1 VTDEDKTRLQVGKRT
16 GATRSLDQYTD
27 DAYAVEPEPEE
38 TLVGSGPDL
47 ASPSAA
53 SRRMSPDSVRQRAEL
68 GDTPS
73 YWLAVGDVLKDRFQ
87 ILEVVGEGGMGTVFK
102 AVDVR
107 KLEAKSRNP
116 HVAIKVLNPNLAKN
130 AVLVAGLQRE
140 CEKAQELSHPNII
153 TVYDFDRDGDHV
165 FMSMEYLV
173 GRPLSKIIRGAGG
186 GGIGLEL
193 AWPIIRGMGEA
204 LAYAHKKH
212 IVHSDFK
219 PANVVVTDKDEVK
232 VLDFGIASR
241 LGQSEADETIFNARA
256 EGGLTPPYASFEMLN
271 GSRADPRDDIYAFGL
286 VVYEL
291 LTGKHPYDRK
301 PASTVFLEQRSG
313 HGSTPAPVRGLSR
326 KQWQL
331 LKAAIEI
338 LQDRRPQKMDAW
350 LHEFDPKN
358 HSKHWYLIAGGA
370 LLLLGATVYVGYQ
383 WSSKPV
389 PGDPKMAAADSSQI
403 ASPETTMT
411 GPPIADAGADLQ
423 GLVGR
428 SVILNGGLSRSL
440 DGGPISY
447 VWRLIAKP
455 AGSKASLLGVDTVS
469 PQLPLDQAGLYTAEL
484 VVTDAKNR
492 VSLPVSVSVQVE
504 PPMLAVSQGTEA
516 LHEATSR
523 DGLLYLA
530 ASQHQYHIGQE
541 LQLNLRP
548 AKSGYLRV
556 AYLSSTGEIN
566 ELLPN
571 QYQPG
576 KVKAGMSYRIPPKAD
591 SFKLKI
597 TGPVGVDRIVAVF
610 SESPIPK
617 TAKIV
622 NTDGGLVDELQT
634 LADSAVTIRFSV
646 VDKNG

>member
-1 VTDEDKTRLQVGKRT
+1 VTDEDKTQLQDNKKT
-16 GATRSLDQYTD
+16 GSTRSLGQYTD
-27 DAYAVEPEPEE
+27 ASYAVDPEPEE
-38 TLVGSGPDL
+38 TLVSSGQGFS
-47 ASPSAA
+47 SPSRQISA
-53 SRRMSPDSVRQRAEL
+53 DSFRQPAEH
-68 GDTPS
+68 GDTTS
-73 YWLAVGDVLKDRFQ
+73 SWLAVGDVLKDRFQ
-87 ILEVVGEGGMGTVFK
+87 ILEVVGEGGMGMVFK

-116 HVAIKVLNPNLAKN
+116 YVAIKVLNPGLARN
-130 AVLVAGLQRE
+130 TVLVAGLQRE

-173 GRPLSKIIRGAGG
+173 GRPLSKIIRDGG
-186 GGIGLEL
+186 PGGIRLEH
-193 AWPIIRGMGEA
+193 AWPIIRSMGEA

-241 LGQSEADETIFNARA
+241 LGQSEVDETIFNARA

-291 LTGKHPYDRK
+291 LSGKHPYDRK
-301 PASTVFLEQRSG
+301 PASKVFLEQRSG
-313 HGSTPAPVRGLSR
+313 HGPMPAPVQGLSR

-338 LQDRRPQKMDAW
+338 LQEQRPQKLDAW
-350 LHEFDPKN
+350 LDEFDPKK
-358 HSKHWYLIAGGA
+358 HSKQWYPVAGGVT
-370 LLLLGATVYVGYQ
+370 LLILGAAAFVGYH
-383 WSSKPV
+383 WSQKPDAIDQKV
-389 PGDPKMAAADSSQI
+389 AVVDSSQTV
-403 ASPETTMT
+403 SPDTTVA
-411 GPPIADAGADLQ
+411 GLPVADAGADQ
-423 GLVGR
+423 RGLVGQN
-428 SVILNGGLSRSL
+428 VILNGGSSRSL

-447 VWRLIAKP
+447 GWRLIAIP
-455 AGSKASLLGVDTVS
+455 AGSNSVLQGADTVS
-469 PQLPLDQAGLYTAEL
+469 PQFIPDQAGIYTAEL
-484 VVTDAKNR
+484 TVVDAKNIA
-492 VSLPVSVSVQVE
+492 SKPVSVSVRAERPIPVASPAVE
-504 PPMLAVSQGTEA
+504 N
-516 LHEATSR
+516 LHEATSQN
-523 DGLLYLA
+523 GVLYLA
-530 ASQHQYHIGQE
+530 ASKSQYPIGEE
-541 LQLNLRP
+541 LQLNVRP
-548 AKSGYLRV
+548 ARSGYLRV

-571 QYQPG
+571 KYQPSM
-576 KVKAGMSYRIPPKAD
+576 VKAGMSYRIPPKAD
-591 SFKLKI
+591 TFKLKI

-622 NTDGGLVDELQT
+622 KSDGTLIDELQS
-634 LADSAVTIRFSV
+634 LSDSAVTIRFSV